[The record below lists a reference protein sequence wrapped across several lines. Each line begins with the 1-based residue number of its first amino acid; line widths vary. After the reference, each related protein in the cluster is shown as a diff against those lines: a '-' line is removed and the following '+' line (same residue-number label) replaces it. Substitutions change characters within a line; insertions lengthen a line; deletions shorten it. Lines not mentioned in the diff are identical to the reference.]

1 MESGFFGVK
10 VSDMD
15 QQKPSHANRTMA
27 APLRI
32 YRVAEQLSQVDLATR
47 AGVDPIT
54 IHRLE
59 NGGKPSR
66 KTANSIAHV
75 LGRPV
80 EAIFPPEDR
89 S

>member
-1 MESGFFGVK
+1 MS
-10 VSDMD
+10 
-15 QQKPSHANRTMA
+15 QQKPSHPDRTMA

-32 YRVAEQLSQVDLATR
+32 YRVALRLSQVDLAAQ

-59 NGGKPSR
+59 NGGKPSL
-66 KTANSIAHV
+66 KTANAIAHV

-80 EAIFPPEDR
+80 EAIFPEVLGGGPN
-89 S
+89 